1 MANNFFKII
10 AWLHPT
16 PTPHGAAPL
25 TLTQVGA
32 KCLAAVVLDNQGLP
46 HSLFLYHVWRR
57 VTNVVD
63 VAMVRLCC
71 NVCCIMLHCVAA
83 CWPAGILSM
92 VDSRLKKCVCACVC
106 ACVCM
111 RVHACACVCMCV
123 CVCALVSCCHIMS
136 HSYLFHDEFICVP
149 WLIYLCAMTPS
160 HVCYDSFTCV
170 PWHIYLCAMSGSNV
184 CRDSFTHEPWP
195 VHKRCVRCLLITE
208 RPKTPCHYRYQI

>member
-83 CWPAGILSM
+83 C
-92 VDSRLKKCVCACVC
+92 
-106 ACVCM
+106 
-111 RVHACACVCMCV
+111 
-123 CVCALVSCCHIMS
+123 
-136 HSYLFHDEFICVP
+136 
-149 WLIYLCAMTPS
+149 
-160 HVCYDSFTCV
+160 
-170 PWHIYLCAMSGSNV
+170 
-184 CRDSFTHEPWP
+184 
-195 VHKRCVRCLLITE
+195 
-208 RPKTPCHYRYQI
+208 